1 MAMRNFY
8 FYVLLLLATTA
19 RAVASGYEQFVLDL
33 LEIKELVGLTVVTP
47 VLDGLVSGALCHDSE
62 SVMAALQ
69 DAVACLAAAKNQL
82 SNEQVI
88 AYSEKL
94 EAYWA
99 AVTKNRAP
107 RPPFIDPAEAQLAS
121 GELTYFPRD
130 VVIARNLEVG
140 GNLFAGGEL
149 DIDTSTISFIDTT
162 NASTFQ
168 CLNFEKSRNGAIVQN
183 GDAIGC
189 ITFQGFDGGQFIPGA
204 LLQAQIDSVPGE
216 GDMPGRFVF
225 LTTPSGTAIPTEKM
239 RISNAGLVTLSNNLD
254 LPATTNAST
263 GVITKAGVPFSHT
276 FGTNNTFYG
285 VGAGNF
291 TLVGIENTGIGF
303 NALAPLTGG
312 NQNVAV
318 GGQALISL
326 TNGSNNTAIGFQA
339 ADLLTVG
346 FDNVALGRN
355 AIGGSTGASRNV
367 AIGRSTLVN
376 AGTPTDNVM
385 IGHFAGQPLG
395 GTSTQN
401 VFIGENAGT
410 SAAGG
415 LFAPIL
421 STNGSTLVGSQAG
434 SGTPSGLSN
443 MTALGAQAFCNADD
457 ATALG
462 ILANAS
468 HTASTALGAGAITT
482 LPNQIQLGAVPAL
495 VSLRCQVALTVV
507 SDERHKRDIQECEL
521 GLAFIKNIRP
531 ISYDKDGVKEF
542 GFSAQEVAHVA
553 EDLGVEFPG
562 VSYSA
567 EEDLYWMR
575 HTDLFAPIVKAIQ
588 ELSAKIAL
596 IKAEIAELECAE

>member
-1 MAMRNFY
+1 MAIRNY
-8 FYVLLLLATTA
+8 FFCFLLFFATAA
-19 RAVASGYEQFVLDL
+19 RAVAFEYEQFVSDL
-33 LEIKELVGLTVVTP
+33 LEIKELVGSTVLTP
-47 VLDGLVSGALCHDSE
+47 ALDGLLLEASLADSE
-62 SVMAALQ
+62 LIQVALQ
-69 DAVACLAAAKNQL
+69 DAVACLAAAKEQL
-82 SNEQVI
+82 SDEQIV
-88 AYSEKL
+88 AYAQKL
-94 EAYWA
+94 EAYHA
-99 AVTKNRAP
+99 AVLGSRAP
-107 RPPFIDPAEAQLAS
+107 RPPFLDPAEGQIAS

-130 VVIARNLEVG
+130 VFIARNLEVG

-162 NASTFQ
+162 NASSFQ

-183 GDAIGC
+183 GDTIGC
-189 ITFQGFDGGQFIPGA
+189 INFQGFDGAQLVSGA
-204 LLQAQIDSVPGE
+204 LLQAHVDGAPGI

-225 LTTPSGTAIPTEKM
+225 LTTPDGAATPTEKM
-239 RISNAGLVTLSNNLD
+239 RINNAGLVTLSNNLD
-254 LPATTNAST
+254 LPATINAST
-263 GVITKAGVPFSHT
+263 GVITKAGIPFSHT

-291 TLVGIENTGIGF
+291 TLVGIENTGIGVGSM
-303 NALAPLTGG
+303 APLTGG

-318 GGQALISL
+318 GAQALVSL

-355 AIGGSTGASRNV
+355 ALGGSTGADRNV

-421 STNGSTLVGSQAG
+421 STNGSTIVGSQAG

-443 MTALGAQAFCNADD
+443 MTALGAQAFCNAND

-462 ILANAS
+462 ILANSS
-468 HTASTALGAGAITT
+468 HAASTALGASAVTT

-521 GLAFIKNIRP
+521 GLAFIKNIHP

-542 GFSAQEVAHVA
+542 GFSAQEVARVA
-553 EDLGVEFPG
+553 ENLGIEFPG
-562 VSYSA
+562 VNYSS

-596 IKAEIAELECAE
+596 IKAEIVELGRAE